1 MNFKAVLFFFLCLS
15 HLHLAKGQSE
25 NCGTQETKLI
35 GTWEFVDL
43 RDSSGA
49 KIDTI
54 WHEVVKGYEIPK
66 GPLTVFREDGVYT
79 KQFTPEN
86 TDQGMWCYDTDN
98 SRIIRKHYYKRPY
111 SPSAKYMI
119 ANGYAIQDEK
129 GDYYEVQVDSV
140 IKLTPETLII
150 LEEENRQMEFKKRK

>member
-1 MNFKAVLFFFLCLS
+1 MNFKAVLFFFLCLG
-15 HLHLAKGQSE
+15 HQYLAKGQSE

-43 RDSSGA
+43 RDSLGA
-49 KIDTI
+49 KVDTI
-54 WHEVVKGYEIPK
+54 WHEVVKGYEIPN
-66 GPLTVFREDGVYT
+66 GPLTTFRADGVYT

-86 TDQGMWCYDTDN
+86 TDQGTWCYDIGN
-98 SRIIRKHYYKRPY
+98 SRIIRKLYYQRPY

-119 ANGYAIQDEK
+119 ANGHAIRDEK
-129 GDYYEVQVDSV
+129 GDYFEVQMDSV

-150 LEEENRQMEFKKRK
+150 LEEENRQMEFRKRK